1 MIMKKILALVLLS
14 SLVWGSWGTEVT
26 FKGEKVVFNSNGLKV
41 GAKAPAF
48 MAVNKDFMEVQVGGA
63 KDHVQVIAF
72 VPSFDTGTC
81 KLETIAFNEK
91 ISKMKNVEVIVVSKD
106 LPFAISRFCH
116 DNNIKNVN
124 TVSDYKDANHAL
136 RYGTT
141 ISSPAYLEGFFG
153 RVVYVVN
160 TDGEITYREVVR
172 DISDEPNYENII
184 KAVNAL
190 TKYDDV
196 KKGVNTLKK

>member
-1 MIMKKILALVLLS
+1 MIMKKLLALVLLS

-26 FKGEKVVFNSNGLKV
+26 FKGEKVVFNSNGLKA
-41 GAKAPAF
+41 GTMAPAF
-48 MAVNKDFMEVQVGGA
+48 LAINKDFMEVRVGGA
-63 KDHVQVIAF
+63 KDKVQVIAF
-72 VPSFDTGTC
+72 IPSFDTGTC
-81 KLETIAFNEK
+81 RLETIAFNKK
-91 ISKMKNVEVIVVSKD
+91 ISKMKNVEVLIVSKD

-116 DNNIKNVN
+116 DNDIKNVN

-160 TDGEITYREVVR
+160 TDGEITYKEVVH
-172 DISDEPNYENII
+172 DISDEPNYDKVI
-184 KAVNAL
+184 KAVNSL
-190 TKYDDV
+190 TKYDD
-196 KKGVNTLKK
+196 LKEGLKSLNK